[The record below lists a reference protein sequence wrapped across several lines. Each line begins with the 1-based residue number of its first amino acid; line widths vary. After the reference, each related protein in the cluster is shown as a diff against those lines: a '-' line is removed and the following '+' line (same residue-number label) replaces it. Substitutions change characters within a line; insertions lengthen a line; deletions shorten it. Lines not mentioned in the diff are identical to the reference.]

1 MVETNEWRIW
11 QNRWSSISC
20 DHVRVLAPFLFTV
33 HLARMHYVMLN
44 TVILHSSR
52 EHPAR
57 QKESR
62 FAPQSVLFNHPP
74 PSFLPTCH
82 RYLASSCHPSPSR
95 SVVVSS
101 PSNLVRPLVYRK
113 RRRCIFRR
121 VARGNFG
128 TLTPEAGFWM
138 VGLDTTRP
146 LT

>member
-44 TVILHSSR
+44 IVILHSSR

-62 FAPQSVLFNHPP
+62 FAPQSVLFNPP
-74 PSFLPTCH
+74 PQFPPHMPPLPCQ
-82 RYLASSCHPSPSR
+82 LVPPF
-95 SVVVSS
+95 SVSQRRRVFSLQ
-101 PSNLVRPLVYRK
+101 PRPPPVHRK